1 MISDVEELAEKVEAA
16 IDAQGLCVTMGGE
29 PTFIPTDP
37 EGAEWNLVAIGPEKL
52 GYARRLT
59 RRFLR
64 ELYPGGLVMQVF
76 GKQYPEE
83 PLPRWVMLTLFRND
97 GVPMWSHP
105 ERFLLDDA
113 GGANPEVRAL
123 EVMGAIAEEL
133 GLGAHVLPCF
143 EKGSSESPR
152 GWVLPLD
159 GAAEGWTS
167 DTWSFTTRRPAVL
180 LPGDSPIGLRLPLSE
195 LEEGRLGRAL
205 TVEVTDGAVHVFIP
219 PLEYEHFAKLIAVLE
234 EVVVRAEI
242 FDLVICG
249 YRPTETKGTSSLGLA
264 ADPGVLEVNLPPA
277 RCWRSHRDLLCK
289 ITEIAESEGLR
300 TTRYHLNGQIQ
311 GTGGGSH
318 LLFGGPSLEDNPFF
332 QRPDLVASIIR
343 YWQRHPALSYFFS
356 GQYVGPGSQ
365 APRADESQLS
375 SIQELEIACQGVD
388 SLERLPER
396 DFLDRMFRNLMTD
409 AGGNTHRAEICLDK
423 LWNFDS
429 PTGLQGLVELRAFE
443 TMPDATQQALG
454 ALFVRAIVSML
465 ATTPCRAPLVRFGA
479 RLHDAY
485 LLPSLLW
492 HDLAQICED
501 LSAAGLPFK
510 REWLVPIFDFRF
522 PVLGRL
528 RLDEGSLYVRQ
539 GLDPWPLM
547 AEGSAGG
554 ATARMVDNSTDRV
567 EISLRPRD
575 ALGGAIV
582 TVNGVA
588 LELREVGDNR
598 VAGVRYK
605 SADGWPALHPH
616 IPVQSPLEIEVLD
629 RSNRVVAGARYHF
642 WNPDAPRYK
651 GRPRDPSEAQ
661 ARRKARWIEVHE
673 NLAVARNPRPPI
685 HADEDHYT
693 LDLRRGHAP
702 GGACLSLGVAVDDA
716 NGGGG

>member
-1 MISDVEELAEKVEAA
+1 MTPGVEELAEKVEAG
-16 IDAQGLCVTMGGE
+16 IEAQGLIITMGGE
-29 PTFIPTDP
+29 PTFIPIDP

-64 ELYPGGLVMQVF
+64 ELYPGALVMQVF

-83 PLPRWVMLTLFRND
+83 PLPRWAMLTLFHED
-97 GVPMWSHP
+97 GTPMWTHP
-105 ERFLLDDA
+105 ERFLLEDA
-113 GGANPEVRAL
+113 PGANPEARAL
-123 EVMGAIAEEL
+123 EVMDAIAEEL
-133 GLGAHVLPCF
+133 GLRAHVLPCF

-152 GWVLPLD
+152 GWILPLD
-159 GAAEGWTS
+159 GAEDGWIS
-167 DTWSFTTRRPAVL
+167 DTWPFSAGRPAVL
-180 LPGDSPIGLRLPLSE
+180 LPGDSPVGLRLPLGE

-205 TVEVTDGAVHVFIP
+205 TVEVSNGAIHIFIP
-219 PLEYEHFAKLIAVLE
+219 PLEYEHFSKLIPVIE
-234 EVVVRAEI
+234 GVVVRTEVS
-242 FDLVICG
+242 DLVICG
-249 YRPTETKGTSSLGLA
+249 YRPTEAKGTSGLGLA

-289 ITEIAESEGLR
+289 ITEIAENEGLR
-300 TTRYHLNGQIQ
+300 TTRHHLNGQVQ
-311 GTGGGSH
+311 GTGGGAH
-318 LLFGGPSLEDNPFF
+318 LLFGGPSLEENPFF
-332 QRPDLVASIIR
+332 LRPDLVASIIR

-388 SLERLPER
+388 SLDRLPAR

-443 TMPDATQQALG
+443 TMPNAAQQSLG

-465 ATTPCRAPLVRFGA
+465 ATTPCRARLVRFGA

-492 HDLAQICED
+492 HDVSRICED
-501 LSAAGLPFK
+501 LSAAGLPF
-510 REWLVPIFDFRF
+510 RPEWLRPIFDFRF

-528 RLDEGSLYVRQ
+528 LLGEESLDVRQ
-539 GLDPWPLM
+539 ALEPWPLM

-554 ATARMVDNSTDRV
+554 ATARMVDNSTDRL
-567 EISLRPRD
+567 EISLRNRD
-575 ALGGAIV
+575 ALGGGVV
-582 TVNGVA
+582 TVNGVV
-588 LELREVGDNR
+588 LELREVGDSQ

-642 WNPDAPRYK
+642 WNPDAPRYEH
-651 GRPRDPSEAQ
+651 RPRDLSEAC
-661 ARRKARWIEVHE
+661 ARQQARWIEVRE
-673 NLAVARNPRPPI
+673 TLGTTRNPRSPV
-685 HADEDHYT
+685 HSDETHYT
-693 LDLRRGHAP
+693 LDLRRGHVP
-702 GGACLSLGVAVDDA
+702 HH
-716 NGGGG
+716 